1 MTVKELVVKLGFKA
15 DDKALKSF
23 EKSFKSLRKTALWV
37 GAGVAAAVTGLVA
50 ITKNVANIGDALA
63 EDSQKLGI
71 TVEALQKLR
80 YSAELAGVGQEQ
92 LNSAFFKFTRVL
104 SEAKT
109 GSKSARD
116 AFRKLKL
123 DPKKFKTSE
132 EAVLGISDAFNKMP
146 AGIQKTAL
154 AQEFFGRSGAQLIPF
169 LNQGSKTIKE
179 MGDEFESFGGVISA
193 SSANLG
199 DDFNDN
205 LAKVE
210 KIFGGIKNAIGQA
223 FLPIFNDLVQK
234 FIEYLK
240 VNKELIKAKLDKFIK
255 GLVKA
260 FQALLKFLGKVYN
273 FSEKFIDSVGGIENA
288 LKILTYALAG
298 LLALKVGRF
307 IFDLVNL
314 AKSLKFVGMAGGK
327 ILLVAAAVTALLA
340 TLKGL
345 YSFGK
350 GGPSWVADFLK
361 WLGVSKTR
369 IEDLRKTFEGFTAW
383 VDEVFSNVKFML
395 RDLFED
401 PSKFL
406 SEMWG
411 AFKSLAKDAIEWLKN
426 AFVNAF
432 VWVGVKIGELLS
444 ASIKGALSSIPKAIP
459 GLGGILEIKD
469 LIKGKDSDVMHGTGR
484 FNEQVQAPVFNN
496 NPISSL
502 IRRPEL
508 PAGAAADVKNVTNNN
523 DVQYHPVININVK
536 TDADPK
542 AIGGAVEAATKA
554 QITSML
560 RNAMRS
566 TAGGLV

>member
-154 AQEFFGRSGAQLIPF
+154 AQEFFGRSGAQLILF

>member
-80 YSAELAGVGQEQ
+80 YSAELAGVGQEE

-288 LKILTYALAG
+288 LKILTYGLAG